1 MRMPTAIAI
10 TRDARPLAERVAW
23 VADIAAR
30 YAGEVD
36 AAARFPAEAVDAMR
50 TAGLLGASLPVAF
63 GGEGLTLSEL
73 GDIASRLG
81 AACSSTG
88 MVFAMHHSQVLSLS
102 RHVGG
107 SASLTI
113 LAGRIAS
120 EQLLLASATTE
131 LGIGGDVRSS
141 FCHIAPE
148 GAKVRLIKNAPVIS
162 YGSEAD
168 IILVTARRTAESA
181 PSDQVLVVCDA
192 ADIELEATSGW
203 DTLGLRGT
211 SSMGY
216 KLNAL
221 VPADRVIPAPYDVIS
236 TESMLPVCH
245 VLWASVWLGMARAL
259 VETSRQYV
267 RAAARRSIGSVPPGA
282 TKLVD
287 LIAELERFEGLVAG
301 LAARTDA
308 IFDDRDALG
317 AIGYQVSINNLKVTA
332 SELVAQVAVAA
343 LAITGISGYRN
354 DGKHS
359 VARIFRDAQGA
370 ALMVHNDRIIA
381 NTARLILVQKGS

>member
-1 MRMPTAIAI
+1 MRMPTVI
-10 TRDARPLAERVAW
+10 TRTPDARSLDERVTH
-23 VADIAAR
+23 VADVAAR
-30 YAGEVD
+30 FAGEVD

-50 TAGLLGASLPVAF
+50 TTGLLGASLPTAL
-63 GGEGLTLSEL
+63 GGEGLTLVQL
-73 GDIASRLG
+73 GSIAARLG

-102 RHVGG
+102 RHLGG
-107 SASLTI
+107 SPSLAV

-141 FCHIAPE
+141 SCFVDLQGDMVHL
-148 GAKVRLIKNAPVIS
+148 VKNAPVIS

-168 IILVTARRTAESA
+168 LVLVTARRNADSA

-192 ADIELEATSGW
+192 SHLALEATGGW

-216 KLNAL
+216 KLDAR
-221 VPADRVIPAPYDVIS
+221 VPADRVIPEPYDQIS
-236 TESMLPVCH
+236 TETMLPVCH
-245 VLWASVWLGMARAL
+245 VLWASVWLGMSRAL
-259 VETSRQYV
+259 VGISRDYV

-287 LIAELERFEGLVAG
+287 LIAELERFESLVDG
-301 LAARTDA
+301 LARRTDELA
-308 IFDDRDALG
+308 DDRDGLG

-332 SELVAQVAVAA
+332 SELVAQIALAA

-381 NTARLILVQKGS
+381 NTARLLLVQKG